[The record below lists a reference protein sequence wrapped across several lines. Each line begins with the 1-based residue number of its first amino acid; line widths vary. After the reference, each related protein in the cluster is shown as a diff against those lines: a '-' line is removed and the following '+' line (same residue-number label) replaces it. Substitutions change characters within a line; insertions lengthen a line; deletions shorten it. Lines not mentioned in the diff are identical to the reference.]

1 MVIFTLFAGGLKSH
15 RLRVEVVRV
24 ILLQEDHMAKCLE
37 TAFKANF
44 PKPQRRRIVL
54 KTADWTMLEKKW
66 RSLVYIAMEDIS
78 PPSEDDEKSSFTRQ
92 PRGARRRKRG
102 GSAQSPMDWLPSL
115 EDIIDDKTETDAFR
129 LAVLL
134 INKQLKKD
142 DWKDEYKT
150 VEDGLRESCI
160 ENGVDPAW
168 LKLAEKTLL
177 LSQFLSF
184 PASKKKRKKNAVKV
198 DLESARIDVHDTSE
212 LVKLL
217 DEFKVL
223 CDDAE
228 TQVALQKVFS
238 QLKSNKIITPDKRL
252 LELKGNASIISVV
265 LALNSGKDASKA
277 IKELSK
283 IDKQLSSEYGDLAN
297 LINGNI
303 SDWKS
308 SSNLESND
316 GLSKKRKYL
325 TWKMAPLEEV
335 SKLSSDDLNEGIEL
349 LKQNQENNSKIEE
362 LTWIYLSIL
371 NSEGSM
377 DEAEELLTQLT
388 LEHGAEIKQL
398 MPVITSINSSGVIH
412 WLENQ
417 ISRLD
422 EGCLTEIVNTEGIPY
437 STLNLSLKRLQDID
451 GEAWEHV
458 YEKAIEVY
466 SQCLELE
473 RLSELFSDNPVLVL
487 AHPFEALIV
496 YHLIAANGNQQLLKF
511 ASNARSEGLASIH
524 GTAPPSY
531 ISSTSHSL
539 LLMMEGSNVD
549 EDGFSILDKRG
560 YQALKNAKHSLKDGG
575 SGTIS
580 LTNIDHL
587 VNSVEQTD
595 LSELESKLFSVLIS
609 TLRLNYVRLSLQH
622 GLRNRDIVEILDKLI
637 EGEDTPSRI
646 IYSLS
651 QLIFEHDIGLQSL
664 VSWYQDYDPLSP
676 WHTISRA
683 AVSASM
689 SQEINAAR
697 DYRRAAE
704 HNEFDFE
711 HSMILYRKAL
721 IHLAHASQWSEAVN
735 LLDQQPALKT
745 AITKRFQLYLRVS
758 FTASQKQTDKATQMV
773 KDFVRRTKTVQEED
787 EAGEIIERERVYFAE
802 DELDTLRSYPFE
814 HRRTLPSE
822 PFSGRVTA
830 AINTVHKSR
839 RRNRKSY
846 DSQFMN
852 LMQQATPSSMEV
864 YDLAKNMAE
873 NNPVEGMMF
882 FERALNSGKFSI
894 SDSKR
899 LAESERSLFS
909 KYKTQIPNSYR
920 RYLKNLSLPP
930 LVIVDTNILID
941 ALVAKISTQ
950 LELAS
955 ETSLDFSEQNSFHK
969 VLSSRARDGKISLWL
984 PKIVI
989 QELREIGKGVS
1000 KIRDKFSNSLV
1011 NPKILNEI
1019 MEKEN
1024 ISNLVDEVISDFNI
1038 WKPLDIHLEKDSDS
1052 AENKTLI
1059 KQFLQDYYEIYDEL
1073 TAMKSEH
1080 GGKQKRTKIAGKA
1093 VYPEAADRKI
1103 MKVAIHIAKQCLEG
1117 LGAVIIATRD
1127 GDFTLTAR
1135 AFEERFGFGV
1145 IKNSRMLNAW
1155 LEI

>member
-15 RLRVEVVRV
+15 RLRVQIVRV
-24 ILLQEDHMAKCLE
+24 ILLQEDHMAKCLDS
-37 TAFKANF
+37 AFKANY

-66 RSLVYIAMEDIS
+66 RSLVYIAMEDIT
-78 PPSEDDEKSSFTRQ
+78 PPSEDDDKPSFTRQ
-92 PRGARRRKRG
+92 PRGVRRRKRG
-102 GSAQSPMDWLPSL
+102 GSAQSPIDWLPSIEEIL
-115 EDIIDDKTETDAFR
+115 DDNTETDAFR

-134 INKQLKKD
+134 INKQLKKE
-142 DWKDEYKT
+142 DWNDEYKT
-150 VEDGLRESCI
+150 VEDQLRESCI
-160 ENGVDPAW
+160 ENGVDSAW
-168 LKLAEKTLL
+168 LKLADKTLL

-184 PASKKKRKKNAVKV
+184 PVSKKKRKKNTLKV
-198 DLESARIDVHDTSE
+198 NLDRARIDVYDTSE
-212 LVKLL
+212 LIQLL
-217 DEFKVL
+217 DEFKAL
-223 CDDAE
+223 CEDAE
-228 TQVALQKVFS
+228 VQVALQKVFS
-238 QLKSNKIITPDKRL
+238 QLKSNKAITPGKEL
-252 LELKGNASIISVV
+252 LELKGNASIISVL
-265 LALNSGKDASKA
+265 LALNSDNDANKP

-283 IDKQLSSEYGDLAN
+283 IDKQLSLEYEDLLN
-297 LINGNI
+297 LVNGKI
-303 SDWKS
+303 SDWNS
-308 SSNLESND
+308 SSTLDSSD
-316 GLSKKRKYL
+316 GLSKVRKYL
-325 TWKMAPLEEV
+325 TWQMAPVEEV
-335 SKLSSDDLNEGIEL
+335 SKLSSKELSEGIEL
-349 LKQNQENNSKIEE
+349 LKQNKENNSKVEE

-377 DEAEELLTQLT
+377 DEAEELLVQQT

-398 MPVITSINSSGVIH
+398 MPVITSINTSNIID

-417 ISRLD
+417 IPRLD
-422 EGCLTEIVNTEGIPY
+422 EGSLTEIINTEGIPY
-437 STLNLSLKRLQDID
+437 STLNMSLKRLQDLD
-451 GEAWEHV
+451 CEAWENV

-473 RLSELFSDNPVLVL
+473 RLSELFSNNPVLVL

-496 YHLIAANGNQQLLKF
+496 YHLIAANGNEQLLEF

-524 GTAPPSY
+524 GTSPPSY

-549 EDGFSILDKRG
+549 EDGFPMLDKRG
-560 YQALKNAKHSLKDGG
+560 YQALNKAKHSLKEGG

-580 LTNIDHL
+580 LTNIEHL
-587 VNSVEQTD
+587 VNSVKQSD
-595 LSELESKLFSVLIS
+595 LTKLESRLFSLLIS
-609 TLRLNYVRLSLQH
+609 TLRLNHVRSSLQH
-622 GLRNRDIVEILDKLI
+622 GLRNNDIVEILDKLI
-637 EGEDTPSRI
+637 EGKDTPSRI

-664 VSWYQDYDPLSP
+664 VSWYQDFDPLSP
-676 WHTISRA
+676 WHTVSRA
-683 AVSASM
+683 AVSASINE
-689 SQEINAAR
+689 EINAAR

-704 HNEFDFE
+704 HKEFDFE

-758 FTASQKQTDKATQMV
+758 FTASEKQTDKATQMV
-773 KDFVRRTKTVQEED
+773 KDFVRRTKTIQEED
-787 EAGEIIERERVYFAE
+787 ENGEIFDKERVYFAE
-802 DELDTLRSYPFE
+802 DELDSLRSYPFE

-852 LMQQATPSSMEV
+852 LMQQSTPSSMEV

-873 NNPVEGMMF
+873 NNPIEGMMF

-909 KYKTQIPNSYR
+909 KYRNQIPNSYR
-920 RYLKNLSLPP
+920 RYLKHLSLPP

-955 ETSLDFSEQNSFHK
+955 ETSLDFSENNSFHK

-984 PKIVI
+984 PLIVI
-989 QELREIGKGVS
+989 QELKEIGKGIS

-1011 NPKILNEI
+1011 DPKILDEI
-1019 MEKEN
+1019 MQQEN
-1024 ISNLVDEVISDFNI
+1024 ISKLVDEVISDFKI
-1038 WKPLDIHLEKDSDS
+1038 WKPLDIHLEKDSDNS
-1052 AENKTLI
+1052 ENETLI

-1073 TAMKSEH
+1073 TAMKSKH
-1080 GGKQKRTKIAGKA
+1080 GGKQKRTKIAGKG

>member
-1 MVIFTLFAGGLKSH
+1 
-15 RLRVEVVRV
+15 
-24 ILLQEDHMAKCLE
+24 MAKCLE
-37 TAFKANF
+37 AAFKANY

-54 KTADWTMLEKKW
+54 KTADWAMLEKKW
-66 RSLVYIAMEDIS
+66 RPLVYIAMEDIT
-78 PPSEDDEKSSFTRQ
+78 PPSEDDDKPSFTRQ

-102 GSAQSPMDWLPSL
+102 GSAQSPIDWLPSIEEIL
-115 EDIIDDKTETDAFR
+115 DDNTETEAFR

-134 INKQLKKD
+134 INKQLKKE
-142 DWKDEYKT
+142 DWNDEYKT
-150 VEDGLRESCI
+150 VEDQLRESCI
-160 ENGVDPAW
+160 ENGVDSAW
-168 LKLAEKTLL
+168 LELADKTLL

-184 PASKKKRKKNAVKV
+184 PVSKKKRKKNTIKV
-198 DLESARIDVHDTSE
+198 NLESARIDVYDTSE
-212 LVKLL
+212 LIQLL
-217 DEFKVL
+217 DEFKAL
-223 CDDAE
+223 CEGAE
-228 TQVALQKVFS
+228 AQVALQKVFS
-238 QLKSNKIITPDKRL
+238 QLKSNKAITPDKEL
-252 LELKGNASIISVV
+252 LELKGNASIISVL
-265 LALNSGKDASKA
+265 LALNSDNDASKP

-283 IDKQLSSEYGDLAN
+283 IDKQLSLEYED
-297 LINGNI
+297 LINLVNGKI
-303 SDWKS
+303 SDWDS
-308 SSNLESND
+308 SSTLDPSD
-316 GLSKKRKYL
+316 GLSKIRKYL
-325 TWKMAPLEEV
+325 TWQMATVEEV
-335 SKLSSDDLNEGIEL
+335 SKLSSKELSEGIEL
-349 LKQNQENNSKIEE
+349 LKQNKENNSKVEE

-377 DEAEELLTQLT
+377 DEAEELLIQQN

-398 MPVITSINSSGVIH
+398 MPVITSINSSNIID

-417 ISRLD
+417 IPRLD
-422 EGCLTEIVNTEGIPY
+422 EGSLTEIINTEGIPY
-437 STLNLSLKRLQDID
+437 STLNMSLKRLQDID
-451 GEAWEHV
+451 CEAWENV

-473 RLSELFSDNPVLVL
+473 RLSELFSNNPVLVL

-496 YHLIAANGNQQLLKF
+496 YHLIAANGNEQLLEF

-524 GTAPPSY
+524 GTSPPTY

-539 LLMMEGSNVD
+539 LLMMEGSKVD

-560 YQALKNAKHSLKDGG
+560 YQALNKAKHSLKEGG

-580 LTNIDHL
+580 LTNIEHL
-587 VNSVEQTD
+587 VNSVEQSD
-595 LSELESKLFSVLIS
+595 LTELESRLFSVLIS
-609 TLRLNYVRLSLQH
+609 TLRLNHVRLSLQH
-622 GLRNRDIVEILDKLI
+622 GLRNKDIVEILDKLI
-637 EGEDTPSRI
+637 EDKDTPSRI
-646 IYSLS
+646 IHSLS
-651 QLIFEHDIGLQSL
+651 QLVFEHDIGLQSL
-664 VSWYQDYDPLSP
+664 VSWYQDFDPLSP
-676 WHTISRA
+676 WHTVSRA
-683 AVSASM
+683 AVSASINE
-689 SQEINAAR
+689 EINAAR

-704 HNEFDFE
+704 HKEFDFE

-758 FTASQKQTDKATQMV
+758 FTASEKQTDKATQMV
-773 KDFVRRTKTVQEED
+773 KDFVRRTKTIQEED
-787 EAGEIIERERVYFAE
+787 EKGEIFEKERVYFAE
-802 DELDTLRSYPFE
+802 DELDSLRSYPFE

-852 LMQQATPSSMEV
+852 LMQQSTPSSMEV

-894 SDSKR
+894 GDSKR
-899 LAESERSLFS
+899 LAESEKSLFS
-909 KYKTQIPNSYR
+909 KYRNQITNSYR
-920 RYLKNLSLPP
+920 RYLKHLSLPP

-955 ETSLDFSEQNSFHK
+955 ETSLDFSENNSFHK

-984 PKIVI
+984 PQIVI
-989 QELREIGKGVS
+989 EELKQIGKGIS

-1011 NPKILNEI
+1011 NPKILDEI
-1019 MEKEN
+1019 MQQEN
-1024 ISNLVDEVISDFNI
+1024 ISRLVDEVISDFKI

-1052 AENKTLI
+1052 AENEKLI

-1073 TAMKSEH
+1073 TAMKSKY
-1080 GGKQKRTKIAGKA
+1080 GGKQKRTKIAGKG
-1093 VYPEAADRKI
+1093 VYPEVADRKI

>member
-15 RLRVEVVRV
+15 RLRVQIVRV
-24 ILLQEDHMAKCLE
+24 ILLQEDHMAKCLDS
-37 TAFKANF
+37 AFKANY

-54 KTADWTMLEKKW
+54 KTADWAMLEKKW
-66 RSLVYIAMEDIS
+66 RSLVYIAMEDIT
-78 PPSEDDEKSSFTRQ
+78 PPSEDDDKPSFTRQ
-92 PRGARRRKRG
+92 PRGVRRRKRG
-102 GSAQSPMDWLPSL
+102 GSAQSPIDWLPSIEEIL
-115 EDIIDDKTETDAFR
+115 DDNTETDAFR

-134 INKQLKKD
+134 INKQLKKE
-142 DWKDEYKT
+142 DWNDEYKT
-150 VEDGLRESCI
+150 VEDQLRESCI
-160 ENGVDPAW
+160 ENGVDSAW
-168 LKLAEKTLL
+168 LKLADKTLL

-184 PASKKKRKKNAVKV
+184 PVSKKKRKKNSIKLNL
-198 DLESARIDVHDTSE
+198 DRARIDVYDTSE
-212 LVKLL
+212 LIQLL
-217 DEFKVL
+217 DEFKAL
-223 CDDAE
+223 CEDAE
-228 TQVALQKVFS
+228 VQVALQKVFS
-238 QLKSNKIITPDKRL
+238 QLKSNKAITPGKEL
-252 LELKGNASIISVV
+252 LELKGNASIISVL
-265 LALNSGKDASKA
+265 LALNSDNDANKP

-283 IDKQLSSEYGDLAN
+283 IDKQLSLEYEDLLN
-297 LINGNI
+297 LVNGKI
-303 SDWKS
+303 SDWNS
-308 SSNLESND
+308 SSTLDSSD
-316 GLSKKRKYL
+316 GLSKIRKYL
-325 TWKMAPLEEV
+325 TWQMAPVEEV
-335 SKLSSDDLNEGIEL
+335 SKLSSKELSEGIEL
-349 LKQNQENNSKIEE
+349 LKQNKENNSKVEE

-377 DEAEELLTQLT
+377 DEAEELLVQQT

-398 MPVITSINSSGVIH
+398 MPVITSINTSNIID

-417 ISRLD
+417 IPRLD
-422 EGCLTEIVNTEGIPY
+422 EGSLTEIINTEGIPY
-437 STLNLSLKRLQDID
+437 STLNMSLKRLQDLD
-451 GEAWEHV
+451 CEAWENV

-473 RLSELFSDNPVLVL
+473 RLSELFSNNPVLVL

-496 YHLIAANGNQQLLKF
+496 YHLIAANGNEQLLEF

-524 GTAPPSY
+524 GTSPPSY

-549 EDGFSILDKRG
+549 EDGFPILDKRG
-560 YQALKNAKHSLKDGG
+560 YQALNKAKHSLKEGG

-580 LTNIDHL
+580 LTNIEHL
-587 VNSVEQTD
+587 VNSVKQSD
-595 LSELESKLFSVLIS
+595 LTKLESRLFSLLIS
-609 TLRLNYVRLSLQH
+609 TLRLNHVRSSLQH
-622 GLRNRDIVEILDKLI
+622 GLRNNDIVEILDKLI
-637 EGEDTPSRI
+637 EGKDTPSRI

-664 VSWYQDYDPLSP
+664 VSWYQDFDPLSP
-676 WHTISRA
+676 WHTVSRA
-683 AVSASM
+683 AVSASINE
-689 SQEINAAR
+689 EINAAR

-704 HNEFDFE
+704 HKEFDFE

-758 FTASQKQTDKATQMV
+758 FTASEKQTDKATQMV

-787 EAGEIIERERVYFAE
+787 ENGEIFEKERVYFAE
-802 DELDTLRSYPFE
+802 DELDSLRSYPFE

-852 LMQQATPSSMEV
+852 LMQQSTPSSMEV

-873 NNPVEGMMF
+873 NNPIEGMMF

-909 KYKTQIPNSYR
+909 KYRNQIPNSYR
-920 RYLKNLSLPP
+920 RYLKHLSLPP

-955 ETSLDFSEQNSFHK
+955 ETSLDFSENNSFHK

-984 PKIVI
+984 PLIVI
-989 QELREIGKGVS
+989 QELKEIGKGIS

-1011 NPKILNEI
+1011 DPKILDEI
-1019 MEKEN
+1019 MQQEN
-1024 ISNLVDEVISDFNI
+1024 ISKLVDEVISDFKI

-1052 AENKTLI
+1052 SENETLI

-1073 TAMKSEH
+1073 TAMKSKH
-1080 GGKQKRTKIAGKA
+1080 GGKQKRTKIAGKG